1 MDRPA
6 PQRHDAGQLH
16 RVPLSIS
23 PSEPPA
29 ALIKFIAAVRAIT
42 APTWAA
48 LDDIRRQGLK
58 RTDVN
63 GMIATAARHRAGWR
77 PVLAAFGWLP
87 TADGRGL
94 VNPLMGPPRLSP
106 PASLDPECS
115 AALHLCRLSS

>member
-1 MDRPA
+1 MNWPA

-42 APTWAA
+42 PPTWAA
-48 LDDIRRQGLK
+48 LDDIKRQGLK

-63 GMIATAARHRAGWR
+63 GIIATAARHRAGWR

-87 TADGRGL
+87 TVDGRGV
-94 VNPLMGPPRLSP
+94 VNLQMGPARLSP
-106 PASLDPECS
+106 PAPLDPECR
-115 AALHLCRLSS
+115 AALDLCRLAS